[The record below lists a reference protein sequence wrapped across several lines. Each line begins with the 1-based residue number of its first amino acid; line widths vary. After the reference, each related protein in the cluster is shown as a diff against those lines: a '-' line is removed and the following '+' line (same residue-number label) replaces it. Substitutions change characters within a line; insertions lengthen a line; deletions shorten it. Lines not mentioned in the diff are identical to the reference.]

1 MTINEATEQA
11 YKKGY
16 AKGIKDFAERLK
28 EHTHDIV
35 LYGQIVTVSR
45 IDNLAEEMVGDGM
58 PLPEPSKEGTNE
70 RSD

>member
-1 MTINEATEQA
+1 MKIHEATEQA
-11 YKKGY
+11 YKNGY

-45 IDNLAEEMVGDGM
+45 IDNLAEEMVGDG
-58 PLPEPSKEGTNE
+58 NV
-70 RSD
+70 

>member
-11 YKKGY
+11 YKNGY

-45 IDNLAEEMVGDGM
+45 IDNLAKEMVGDG
-58 PLPEPSKEGTNE
+58 NA
-70 RSD
+70 

>member
-1 MTINEATEQA
+1 MKTHDATEEA
-11 YKKGY
+11 YKNGY

-45 IDNLAEEMVGDGM
+45 IDNLAEEMVGDG
-58 PLPEPSKEGTNE
+58 NV
-70 RSD
+70 